1 MKDIS
6 VSTII
11 KLILIVCLAVLIFKV
26 AKVLFDVLLF
36 GIILYI
42 LFSLYRNYEKKKNNH
57 S

>member
-1 MKDIS
+1 MKDKS

-26 AKVLFDVLLF
+26 AKILFDVLLF

-42 LFSLYRNYEKKKNNH
+42 LFSLYRNYEKKKKNH

>member
-1 MKDIS
+1 LKDIS
-6 VSTII
+6 VSTVI

-42 LFSLYRNYEKKKNNH
+42 LFSLYRNYEKKKKNH

>member
-11 KLILIVCLAVLIFKV
+11 KVILIVCLAVLIFKV
-26 AKVLFDVLLF
+26 AKILFDVLLF

-42 LFSLYRNYEKKKNNH
+42 LFSLYRNYEKKRKNH

>member
-26 AKVLFDVLLF
+26 AKILFDVLLF

-42 LFSLYRNYEKKKNNH
+42 LFSLYRNYEKKKKNH

>member
-6 VSTII
+6 VSTVI

-42 LFSLYRNYEKKKNNH
+42 LFSLYRNYEKKKKNH